1 MFIFGY
7 FLRGYN
13 TSLEYVLT
21 SAERTDIIGM
31 SVVVSALFNLVVNVA
46 LIPLFGI
53 AGAAVATVMSY
64 VLLFSITVYFAAA
77 AITLTVPWKTIGRSS
92 VAAATMGA
100 VLLVID
106 PGSGVIP
113 KLLLTPILGV
123 VVYFGV
129 LSVIGEFSKAELF
142 SAKAVIENLI

>member
-1 MFIFGY
+1 
-7 FLRGYN
+7 
-13 TSLEYVLT
+13 
-21 SAERTDIIGM
+21 
-31 SVVVSALFNLVVNVA
+31 
-46 LIPLFGI
+46 
-53 AGAAVATVMSY
+53 
-64 VLLFSITVYFAAA
+64 
-77 AITLTVPWKTIGRSS
+77 
-92 VAAATMGA
+92 MGA

-142 SAKAVIENLI
+142 SAKAVIENLIYGTCKEFE